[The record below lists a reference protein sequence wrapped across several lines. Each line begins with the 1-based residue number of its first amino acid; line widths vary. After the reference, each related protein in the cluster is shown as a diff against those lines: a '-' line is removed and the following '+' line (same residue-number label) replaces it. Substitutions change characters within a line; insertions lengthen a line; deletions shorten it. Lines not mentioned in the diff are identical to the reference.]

1 MSEEYPRRGRNWFT
15 AMGVLFIVVGSIAL
29 LRQLI
34 LWSPDFV
41 IQFLFNSEITSEK
54 ISIITIS
61 VGIVFVLI
69 GFKKKYVQI
78 R

>member
-61 VGIVFVLI
+61 VGIVFVFI

>member
-1 MSEEYPRRGRNWFT
+1 MSQEYPRRGRNWFS
-15 AMGVLFIVVGSIAL
+15 AMGALFIIVGLISL
-29 LRQLI
+29 VRQLI

-54 ISIITIS
+54 ISMVTIA
-61 VGIVFVLI
+61 VGIVFVTI